1 MPNKYLSFCSC
12 GRTWGGLYRSI
23 NVNILLPYNNIQTKL
38 HPSEKTEAELWPFN
52 DTEQTRC
59 QNFQVPVWGPI
70 RSQHW
75 HQVLPTKL
83 WLSALWSLKHILCVL
98 SIPVCSLERLFQMGC
113 VHISS
118 EVRWCSFTFPFSSSA
133 TELLVPLESLILLSW
148 PWSRLDQLCYL
159 ACLFGLR
166 CVPSCSF
173 LEPYP
178 SALYLKH
185 LLTLLL
191 YHF

>member
-1 MPNKYLSFCSC
+1 MRVFYLSLCQINTSAFAVVAELEKGSIAAKMS
-12 GRTWGGLYRSI
+12 TYYYLTITYRQ
-23 NVNILLPYNNIQTKL
+23 NYT
-38 HPSEKTEAELWPFN
+38 HSEKTEAELWPFN
-52 DTEQTRC
+52 DTEQTRY

-98 SIPVCSLERLFQMGC
+98 SVPVCSLERLFQMGC
-113 VHISS
+113 VRISS

-133 TELLVPLESLILLSW
+133 TELFVPLESLILLSW

-166 CVPSCSF
+166 CIPFWSPT
-173 LEPYP
+173 LEPY
-178 SALYLKH
+178 
-185 LLTLLL
+185 T
-191 YHF
+191 